1 MRRETGGC
9 PVPGTVL
16 NTQKDPEFVT
26 VESCGLRVG
35 GGLAWLCLSV
45 IPGES
50 LDPSEWQILHLKIGV
65 EVRGS
70 LRALLALTYYG
81 PESHLSLSPVSARMW
96 RSRSQEDGPCP
107 CPQGP

>member
-45 IPGES
+45 IPG
-50 LDPSEWQILHLKIGV
+50 HLK
-65 EVRGS
+65 
-70 LRALLALTYYG
+70 
-81 PESHLSLSPVSARMW
+81 
-96 RSRSQEDGPCP
+96 
-107 CPQGP
+107 